1 MIGVKK
7 TKLIVCEESS
17 SNAPV
22 NLLRKFLFYLAA
34 VSADSVVTKTFD
46 EAKLLGKLPGLS
58 HKIYPIWNGFKI
70 SPFNNIQTIDNK
82 TTKLLVVGR
91 IAYPKNGVN
100 LLKALLLF
108 YDRNGW
114 VPKLE
119 WAGRRDNDKR
129 SLEMQKQMDQFLLN
143 HPTIAS
149 NWSWLGEVDDVK
161 KLYHQSDALI
171 LVSIYEALP
180 AVIMESMIE
189 GCFVIASDI
198 CDNKLV
204 IGNNERGLLCKP
216 LSPESICDAIE
227 KLNTLSFNS
236 KKKILKN
243 ARVFAES
250 NFNVDKMV
258 SSYEL
263 LLTKNTI

>member
-1 MIGVKK
+1 
-7 TKLIVCEESS
+7 
-17 SNAPV
+17 
-22 NLLRKFLFYLAA
+22 
-34 VSADSVVTKTFD
+34 
-46 EAKLLGKLPGLS
+46 
-58 HKIYPIWNGFKI
+58 
-70 SPFNNIQTIDNK
+70 
-82 TTKLLVVGR
+82 
-91 IAYPKNGVN
+91 
-100 LLKALLLF
+100 
-108 YDRNGW
+108 
-114 VPKLE
+114 
-119 WAGRRDNDKR
+119 
-129 SLEMQKQMDQFLLN
+129 MQKQMDQFLLN